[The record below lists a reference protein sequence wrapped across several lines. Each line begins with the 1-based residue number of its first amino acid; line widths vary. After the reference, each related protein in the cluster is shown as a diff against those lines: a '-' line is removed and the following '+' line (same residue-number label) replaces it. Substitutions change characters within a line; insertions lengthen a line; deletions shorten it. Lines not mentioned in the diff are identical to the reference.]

1 MQFKYF
7 NITTKSSQIPGTE
20 NVKYPVAS
28 VTNGNVDVTN
38 GMVWSLGGDTSEV
51 PSLVLTEYSLEFGR
65 RLQSILNIA
74 TNSADAFNNN
84 TPDPYAKLYPVTAT
98 GFTYVLPYLIPSGGS
113 LRGQVSNT
121 WQDESSDK
129 GSDSWAEG
137 KLKEL
142 FPKLFDIAKT
152 TLSIGSE
159 FIANDLNT
167 ETAKRYTS
175 TTSRTINV
183 SFPLYNT
190 LDWSTNLAHF
200 SFVNLF
206 TFQNTKT
213 RTSWLTTLFPKLYK
227 IECSSMGGPY
237 IPIAY
242 VSNLN
247 IQSIGTTRHIQSGEG
262 KYLMPEAYKVN
273 ISFTEMITQ
282 SSNIIEGEIGGSKV
296 QVMYSAA
303 TGDKVAAAG
312 SIRSQT
318 STNIG

>member
-7 NITTKSSQIPGTE
+7 NITTKSSGIPGTE
-20 NVKYPVAS
+20 NVKYPIAS

-51 PSLVLTEYSLEFGR
+51 PSLVLTEYKLLYGR
-65 RLQSILNIA
+65 RLQSILNIV
-74 TNSADAFNNN
+74 TNTAAVFDNN
-84 TPDPYAKLYPVTAT
+84 TPDPYASLYPVETT
-98 GFTYVLPYLIPSGGS
+98 GFRYVLPYLVPSGGS
-113 LRGQVSNT
+113 LRGQVLNT
-121 WQDESSDK
+121 WQDESGDK
-129 GSDSWAEG
+129 ASDSWAEG
-137 KLKEL
+137 TFKSL
-142 FPKLFDIAKT
+142 FPKLFDLAKT
-152 TLSIGSE
+152 GLSVGSE

-167 ETAKRYTS
+167 ETAKRYSGTA
-175 TTSRTINV
+175 SRTIRV

-213 RTSWLTTLFPKLYK
+213 RTSWLTTMFPKLYK
-227 IECSSMGGPY
+227 IECSAMGGPY
-237 IPIAY
+237 MPIAY
-242 VSNLN
+242 VSDLN

-273 ISFTEMITQ
+273 ISFTEMVTQ
-282 SSNIIEGEIGGSKV
+282 SSNIVEGEIGGSKV
-296 QVMYSAA
+296 QVMYNGA
-303 TGDKVAAAG
+303 TGDKVTAAG

-318 STNIG
+318 SIIA